1 MGRAAKGVRT
11 VAIFKKEKLGA
22 QPSSEFQHTVLLVD
36 DEPDNLS
43 VLSSILGNRYRILQ
57 ASDGQEALEMVQAMA
72 KPEQLSLVVSDQ
84 RMPRLT
90 GVELCEKLCQL
101 SPNTVRII
109 VTGYIDVDAIVDS
122 INRARIYRFVI
133 KPFDRHD
140 FELTVQRSIEAF
152 EMKLE
157 LDDYVAN
164 LENKVEQRTLELQQR
179 NDQLQ
184 AAHAQLEQLSTTDVL
199 TGLNNRR
206 YLLDVIEKDVVIAL
220 RSHQSPLKLAS
231 AGDDLANDADLLF
244 FLIDC
249 DHFKQ
254 VNDLYGHDVGD
265 KVLCAISKVLREVFR
280 PSDHVVRWGGEEFL
294 VIARFVSRTQA
305 AELAERTRAA
315 LADMVVI
322 LSDGTPLKRTS
333 SIGFAALPFVPTSL
347 GACDWQQ
354 VLKLADCALY
364 CAKHSGRNT
373 WVGLSAGAQANDNEP
388 VQHNRDIPAQ
398 LTRGLLS
405 AHAAQPL
412 ENLRWV

>member
-1 MGRAAKGVRT
+1 M
-11 VAIFKKEKLGA
+11 AIFKKEKLGA
-22 QPSSEFQHTVLLVD
+22 QPSNEFQHTVLLVD

-43 VLSSILGNRYRILQ
+43 VLSSILGNRYHIMQ
-57 ASDGQEALEMVQAMA
+57 ASDGQEALEMVQSMA
-72 KPEQLSLVVSDQ
+72 NPARLSLVVSDQ

-90 GVELCEKLCQL
+90 GVELCEKLCVL

-152 EMKLE
+152 EMKLK

-164 LENKVEQRTLELQQR
+164 LESKVEQRTLELQQR

-184 AAHAQLEQLSTTDVL
+184 AAHTQLEQLSTTDVL

-220 RSHQSPLKLAS
+220 RSHQSPLKLGNV
-231 AGDDLANDADLLF
+231 GDELANDADLLF

-265 KVLCAISKVLREVFR
+265 QVLCAISKVLREVFR

-294 VIARFVSRTQA
+294 VIARFVSRGQA

-315 LADMVVI
+315 LADMAVV
-322 LSDGTPLKRTS
+322 LSDGAILKRTS
-333 SIGFAALPFVPTSL
+333 SIGFAALPFVPI
-347 GACDWQQ
+347 AAEAFDWQQ

-373 WVGLSAGAQANDNEP
+373 WVGLSAGTNANGTEP

-398 LTRGLLS
+398 LERGLLS
-405 AHAAQPL
+405 AQAPQPL
-412 ENLRWV
+412 DQLRWL